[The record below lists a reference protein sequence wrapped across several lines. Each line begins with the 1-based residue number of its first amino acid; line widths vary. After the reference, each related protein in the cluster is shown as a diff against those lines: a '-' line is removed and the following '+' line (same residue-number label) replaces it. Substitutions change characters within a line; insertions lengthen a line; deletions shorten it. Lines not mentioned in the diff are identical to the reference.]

1 MKTKINDGGIRADKL
16 GEAATIKA
24 RARGLL
30 RDASAMMKDKKLPK
44 NIADALGNVRSALTT
59 TWADLA
65 AQESATPRKIAE
77 SAGVAQWLESRIHSS
92 FTWIA
97 DDLYGDGLLT
107 REERV
112 MLSNA
117 IGDALDAFTTNIV
130 ANAPQLYDRG
140 RWEEPPEPVEPPENV
155 GMQASESG
163 ELVSEAVPLTEA
175 ASGGNIPIK
184 IIQAGWGSSGYYSKE
199 VLQRDGPKAFKAGL
213 HMYVDHPTPQEEAS
227 RPERSLKDLAA
238 VLASDA
244 QWMENGKAGPGLYAT
259 AKVFGDHAS
268 TISERA
274 KSIGV
279 SIRALGQARAGEA
292 EGRKGPIIE
301 AITTGKSVDFV
312 TLPGAGGAVLT
323 ESRTVIQPPDQ
334 KVSEAKNTMT
344 EQEQKDLSEAK
355 AENARL
361 REALLLREA
370 ADFVRESLATAKLPD
385 LTKARLAESLSA
397 KPITKDGA
405 LDKDAFKKTIDEA
418 VKAEAEY
425 LAKVTGSGKIK
436 GLGGDETPAL
446 NEASLVDSF
455 KALGLSESTAKLAA
469 QGR

>member
-1 MKTKINDGGIRADKL
+1 MSKSIT
-16 GEAATIKA
+16 EAATIKA

-30 RDASAMMKDKKLPK
+30 RDANRMMQDKKLPK
-44 NIADALGNVRSALTT
+44 AIADALTSVRSALTS
-59 TWADLA
+59 TWSDLA
-65 AQESATPRKIAE
+65 AQESAGRPITE
-77 SAGVAQWLESRIHSS
+77 SAGVAQWLESRLHSQ
-92 FTWIA
+92 FTYIC

-112 MLSNA
+112 QLSNA

-140 RWEEPPEPVEPPENV
+140 RWEEPKEQPADV

-163 ELVSEAVPLTEA
+163 ELTSEAVPLTEA
-175 ASGGNIPIK
+175 ATGGNIPIK
-184 IIQAGWGSSGYYSKE
+184 IIAPGWGSSGYYSAE
-199 VLQRDGPKAFKAGL
+199 VLKRDGPKAFKAGL

-259 AKVFGDHAS
+259 AKVFGDHAAS
-268 TISERA
+268 IAERG

-323 ESRTVIQPPDQ
+323 ESRTVIQPPVQ
-334 KVSEAKNTMT
+334 EVTEAKNTMT
-344 EQEQKDLSEAK
+344 EQEQKELSEAK
-355 AENARL
+355 AETARL

-370 ADFVRESLATAKLPD
+370 ADFVNTSLATAKLPD
-385 LTKARLAESLSA
+385 LTKARLAESLS
-397 KPITKDGA
+397 KSPVHKDGM
-405 LDKDAFKKTIDEA
+405 LDKDAYKAKIDEA
-418 VKAEAEY
+418 VKAEADY
-425 LAKVTGSGKIK
+425 LAKLGNGRIA
-436 GLGGDETPAL
+436 GLGGGNDAPAFS
-446 NEASLVDSF
+446 EAGLVESF
-455 KALGLSESTAKLAA
+455 KALGLSESAAKLAA

>member
-1 MKTKINDGGIRADKL
+1 MSKSIT
-16 GEAATIKA
+16 EAATIKA

-30 RDASAMMKDKKLPK
+30 RDANRMMQDKKLPK
-44 NIADALGNVRSALTT
+44 AIADALTSVRSALTS
-59 TWADLA
+59 TWSDLA
-65 AQESATPRKIAE
+65 AQESAERPIKE
-77 SAGVAQWLESRIHSS
+77 SAGVAQWLESRLHSQ
-92 FTWIA
+92 FTYIC

-112 MLSNA
+112 QLSNA

-140 RWEEPPEPVEPPENV
+140 RWEQPEPTPADV

-163 ELVSEAVPLTEA
+163 ELTSEAVPLTEA
-175 ASGGNIPIK
+175 ATGGNIPIK

-227 RPERSLKDLAA
+227 RPERSLQNLAA

-259 AKVFGDHAS
+259 AKVFGDHAAS
-268 TISERA
+268 IAERG
-274 KSIGV
+274 KHIGV
-279 SIRALGQARAGEA
+279 SIRAMGMAKTGEA
-292 EGRKGPIIE
+292 EGRKGAIIE
-301 AITTGKSVDFV
+301 AITVGKSVDFV

-323 ESRTVIQPPDQ
+323 ESRTVIQPPAQ
-334 KVSEAKNTMT
+334 ESISEGSTMT
-344 EQEQKDLSEAK
+344 EQEQKELSEAK
-355 AENARL
+355 AETARL

-370 ADFVRESLATAKLPD
+370 ADFVTATLATAKLPD
-385 LTKARLAESLSA
+385 LTKQRLAESLS
-397 KPITKDGA
+397 KSPSVKDGA
-405 LDKDAFKKTIDEA
+405 LDKDAFKAVIDEA

-425 LAKVTGSGKIK
+425 LAKIGNGRIVGMGGS
-436 GLGGDETPAL
+436 EAPAF
-446 NEASLVDSF
+446 NEATLVESF
-455 KALGLSESTAKLAA
+455 KALGMSDTGAKLAA

>member
-1 MKTKINDGGIRADKL
+1 MSKSIN
-16 GEAATIKA
+16 EAATVKA

-30 RDASAMMKDKKLPK
+30 RDAHRMMQDKKLPK
-44 NIADALGNVRSALTT
+44 NIADALTNVRAALTS

-65 AQESATPRKIAE
+65 TQESAPGRKIKEA
-77 SAGVAQWLESRIHSS
+77 AGVAQWFEAQIHCH
-92 FTWIA
+92 FTCVA
-97 DDLYGDGLLT
+97 DDLYGDGMLT
-107 REERV
+107 REERII
-112 MLSNA
+112 LSNA
-117 IGDALDAFTTNIV
+117 IGNALDAFTAAVI
-130 ANAPQLYDRG
+130 ANAPQLYDRAFYEG
-140 RWEEPPEPVEPPENV
+140 PPEDPE
-155 GMQASESG
+155 GGDMMTDESRR
-163 ELVSEAVPLTEA
+163 ELTSEAVPLTEA

-184 IIQAGWGSSGYYSKE
+184 IIQPGWGSSGYYSAE
-199 VLQRDGPKAFKAGL
+199 VLKRDGPRAFRAGL

-259 AKVFGDHAS
+259 AKVFGDHATS
-268 TISERA
+268 IAERG

-292 EGRKGPIIE
+292 EGRKGAIIE

-323 ESRTVIQPPDQ
+323 ESRTVIQPPAQ
-334 KVSEAKNTMT
+334 ESISEGSTMT

-355 AENARL
+355 AEAARL

-370 ADFVRESLATAKLPD
+370 ADFVTATLATAKLPD
-385 LTKARLAESLSA
+385 LTKARLAESLS
-397 KPITKDGA
+397 KSPVHKDGM
-405 LDKDAFKKTIDEA
+405 LDKDAYKAKIDEA
-418 VKAEAEY
+418 VKAEADY
-425 LAKVTGSGKIK
+425 LAKLGNGRIA
-436 GLGGDETPAL
+436 GLGGGNDAPAFS
-446 NEASLVDSF
+446 EAGLVESF
-455 KALGLSESTAKLAA
+455 KALGLSESAAKLAA

>member
-1 MKTKINDGGIRADKL
+1 MDKKIT
-16 GEAATIKA
+16 EAATIKA

-30 RDASAMMKDKKLPK
+30 RDANRMMQDKKLPK
-44 NIADALGNVRSALTT
+44 AIADALTSVRSALTS
-59 TWADLA
+59 TWSDLA
-65 AQESATPRKIAE
+65 AQESAGRPITE
-77 SAGVAQWLESRIHSS
+77 SAGVAQWLESRLHSQ
-92 FTWIA
+92 FTYIC

-112 MLSNA
+112 QLSNA

-140 RWEEPPEPVEPPENV
+140 RWEEPKEQPADV
-155 GMQASESG
+155 GMQASEAG
-163 ELVSEAVPLTEA
+163 ELISEAVPLTEA

-199 VLQRDGPKAFKAGL
+199 VLQRDGPKAFKAGM

-259 AKVFGDHAS
+259 AKVFGDHAAS
-268 TISERA
+268 IAERG

-323 ESRTVIQPPDQ
+323 ESRTVIQPPVQ
-334 KVSEAKNTMT
+334 EVTEAKNTMT
-344 EQEQKDLSEAK
+344 EQEQKELSEAK
-355 AENARL
+355 AESARL

-370 ADFVRESLATAKLPD
+370 ADFVQASLATAKLPD
-385 LTKARLAESLSA
+385 LTKARLAESLS
-397 KPITKDGA
+397 KSPVHKDGV
-405 LDKDAFKKTIDEA
+405 LDKDGFKKAIDEA

-425 LAKVTGSGKIK
+425 LAKLGNGRIA
-436 GLGGDETPAL
+436 GLGGSNESPAF
-446 NEASLVDSF
+446 NEAGLVESF
-455 KALGLSESTAKLAA
+455 KALGLSESAAKLAA

>member
-1 MKTKINDGGIRADKL
+1 MKDTENI
-16 GEAATIKA
+16 
-24 RARGLL
+24 LL
-30 RDASAMMKDKKLPK
+30 RASRALDGYFKL
-44 NIADALGNVRSALTT
+44 ADEARPL
-59 TWADLA
+59 
-65 AQESATPRKIAE
+65 
-77 SAGVAQWLESRIHSS
+77 
-92 FTWIA
+92 
-97 DDLYGDGLLT
+97 
-107 REERV
+107 RE
-112 MLSNA
+112 A
-117 IGDALDAFTTNIV
+117 IGDALDAFTTNVV

-140 RWEEPPEPVEPPENV
+140 RWDEPPEIPEMPE
-155 GMQASESG
+155 GDTMDEAG
-163 ELVSEAVPLTEA
+163 ELISEAVPLTEA

-259 AKVFGDHAS
+259 AKVFGDHAG

-301 AITTGKSVDFV
+301 AITAGKSVDFV

-334 KVSEAKNTMT
+334 EVVSEAKNTMT

-355 AENARL
+355 AEAARL

-370 ADFVRESLATAKLPD
+370 ADFVNTSLAIAKLPD
-385 LTKARLAESLSA
+385 VTKARLAETLSA
-397 KPITKDGA
+397 KPITKDGVF
-405 LDKDAFKKTIDEA
+405 DKDAFKKAIDEA
-418 VKAEAEY
+418 VKAEIEY

-436 GLGGDETPAL
+436 GLGNDETPAL

>member
-1 MKTKINDGGIRADKL
+1 MSKSIS
-16 GEAATIKA
+16 EAATVKA

-30 RDASAMMKDKKLPK
+30 RDAHKMMQDKKLPK
-44 NIADALGNVRSALTT
+44 NIADALTNVRAALTS
-59 TWADLA
+59 TWSDLA
-65 AQESATPRKIAE
+65 AQESAQRSIKE

-97 DDLYGDGLLT
+97 DDLYGEGLLT
-107 REERV
+107 RDERV
-112 MLSNA
+112 QLRNA
-117 IGDALDAFTTNIV
+117 IGDALDAFTTNVV

-140 RWEEPPEPVEPPENV
+140 RWEEPPEPPEAPENV

-163 ELVSEAVPLTEA
+163 ELTSEAVPLTEA
-175 ASGGNIPIK
+175 ATGGNIPIK

-199 VLQRDGPKAFKAGL
+199 VLQRDGPKAFKAGM
-213 HMYVDHPTPQEEAS
+213 HMYVDHPTPQEEAA

-259 AKVFGDHAS
+259 AKIFGDHQEAI
-268 TISERA
+268 TERG

-301 AITTGKSVDFV
+301 AITQGRSVDFV

-323 ESRTVIQPPDQ
+323 ESRTVIQPPVQ
-334 KVSEAKNTMT
+334 EVSEAKNTMT
-344 EQEQKDLSEAK
+344 EQEQKELSEAK
-355 AENARL
+355 AETARL

-370 ADFVRESLATAKLPD
+370 ADFVNTSLATAKLPD
-385 LTKARLAESLSA
+385 LTKARLAESLS
-397 KPITKDGA
+397 KSPVHTDGV
-405 LDKDAFKKTIDEA
+405 LDKDGSKKVIDEA
-418 VKAEAEY
+418 VKAEADY
-425 LAKVTGSGKIK
+425 LAKLGNGRIA
-436 GLGGDETPAL
+436 GLGGSNEGPAF
-446 NEASLVDSF
+446 NEAGLVESF
-455 KALGLSESTAKLAA
+455 KALGLSESAAKLAA

>member
-1 MKTKINDGGIRADKL
+1 MSKTIN
-16 GEAATIKA
+16 EAATIKA

-30 RDASAMMKDKKLPK
+30 RDAHKMMQDKKLPK
-44 NIADALGNVRSALTT
+44 AVADALTNVRAALTT
-59 TWADLA
+59 TWSDLA
-65 AQESATPRKIAE
+65 AQESAAQPIKE
-77 SAGVAQWLESRIHSS
+77 SAGVAQWIESRLHSQ
-92 FTWIA
+92 FTYIC

-112 MLSNA
+112 QLSNA

-140 RWEEPPEPVEPPENV
+140 RWEEPKEQPADV

-163 ELVSEAVPLTEA
+163 ELTSEAVPLTEA

-184 IIQAGWGSSGYYSKE
+184 IIKPGWGSSGYYSAE
-199 VLQRDGPKAFKAGL
+199 VLKRDGPKAFKAGL
-213 HMYVDHPTPQEEAS
+213 HMYVDHPTPQEEAA

-259 AKVFGDHAS
+259 AKVFGDHAEAI
-268 TISERA
+268 TERG

-279 SIRALGQARAGEA
+279 SIRALGLAKTGEA
-292 EGRKGPIIE
+292 EGRKGAIIE
-301 AITTGKSVDFV
+301 AITQGRSVDFV

-323 ESRTVIQPPDQ
+323 ESRTVIQPPVQ
-334 KVSEAKNTMT
+334 EVSEAKNTMT
-344 EQEQKDLSEAK
+344 EQEQKELSEAK
-355 AENARL
+355 AETARL

-370 ADFVRESLATAKLPD
+370 ADFVNTSLATAKLPD
-385 LTKARLAESLSA
+385 LTKARLAESLS
-397 KPITKDGA
+397 KSPITKDGV
-405 LDKDAFKKTIDEA
+405 LDKDGFKKAIDEA

-425 LAKVTGSGKIK
+425 LAKLGNGRIVGMGGS
-436 GLGGDETPAL
+436 ETPAFD
-446 NEASLVDSF
+446 EAALAKTF
-455 KALGLSESTAKLAA
+455 QALGMSEAGAKVAA

>member
-1 MKTKINDGGIRADKL
+1 MSKSIT
-16 GEAATIKA
+16 EAATIKA

-30 RDASAMMKDKKLPK
+30 RDANRMMQDKKLPK
-44 NIADALGNVRSALTT
+44 AIADALTSVRSALTS
-59 TWADLA
+59 TWSDLA
-65 AQESATPRKIAE
+65 AQESAGRPITE
-77 SAGVAQWLESRIHSS
+77 SAGVAQWLESRLHSQ
-92 FTWIA
+92 FTYIC

-112 MLSNA
+112 QLSNA

-140 RWEEPPEPVEPPENV
+140 RWEEPKEQPADV

-163 ELVSEAVPLTEA
+163 ELTSEAVPLTEA
-175 ASGGNIPIK
+175 ATGGNIPIK
-184 IIQAGWGSSGYYSKE
+184 IIAPGWGSSGYYSAE
-199 VLQRDGPKAFKAGL
+199 VLKRDGPKAFKAGL

-259 AKVFGDHAS
+259 AKVFGDHAAS
-268 TISERA
+268 IAERG

-323 ESRTVIQPPDQ
+323 ESRTVIQPPVQ
-334 KVSEAKNTMT
+334 ESISEGSTMT

-355 AENARL
+355 AEAARL

-370 ADFVRESLATAKLPD
+370 ADFVTATLATAKLPD
-385 LTKARLAESLSA
+385 LTKARLAESLS
-397 KPITKDGA
+397 KSPVHTDGV
-405 LDKDAFKKTIDEA
+405 LDKDGFKKVIDEA
-418 VKAEAEY
+418 VKAEADY
-425 LAKVTGSGKIK
+425 LAKLGNGRIA
-436 GLGGDETPAL
+436 GLGGSNEGPAF
-446 NEASLVDSF
+446 NEAGLVESF
-455 KALGLSESTAKLAA
+455 KALGLSESAAKLAA

>member
-1 MKTKINDGGIRADKL
+1 MSKNIN
-16 GEAATIKA
+16 EAATIKA

-65 AQESATPRKIAE
+65 AQESAAPRKIAE

-163 ELVSEAVPLTEA
+163 ELISEAVPLTEA

-184 IIQAGWGSSGYYSKE
+184 IIQPGWGSSGYYSAE
-199 VLQRDGPKAFKAGL
+199 VLKRDGPKAFKAGL
-213 HMYVDHPTPQEEAS
+213 HMYVDHPTPQEEAA

-259 AKVFGDHAS
+259 AKVFGDHAN

-323 ESRTVIQPPDQ
+323 ESRTVIQPPAQ
-334 KVSEAKNTMT
+334 EVVSEANTMT
-344 EQEQKDLSEAK
+344 EQEQKDLTEAK
-355 AENARL
+355 AEAARL

-370 ADFVRESLATAKLPD
+370 ADFVNASLATAKLPD
-385 LTKARLAESLSA
+385 LTKARLAESLSKA
-397 KPITKDGA
+397 PVITTDGK
-405 LDKDAFKKTIDEA
+405 LDQGAFKAKIDEA
-418 VKAEAEY
+418 AKAEAEY
-425 LAKVTGSGKIK
+425 LARVTGSGKIA
-436 GLGGDETPAL
+436 GLGGSDAPAFDE
-446 NEASLVDSF
+446 SKLVESF
-455 KALGLSESTAKLAA
+455 KALGLSESAAKRAA

>member
-1 MKTKINDGGIRADKL
+1 MSKSIN
-16 GEAATIKA
+16 EAATIKS

-44 NIADALGNVRSALTT
+44 NIADALGNVRNALTT
-59 TWADLA
+59 TWSDLA
-65 AQESATPRKIAE
+65 AQESATPRKISE

-112 MLSNA
+112 QLSNA
-117 IGDALDAFTTNIV
+117 IGDALDAFTTNVV

-140 RWEEPPEPVEPPENV
+140 RWDEPPEIPEMPE
-155 GMQASESG
+155 GDTMDEAG
-163 ELVSEAVPLTEA
+163 ELISEAVPLTEA

-259 AKVFGDHAS
+259 AKVFGDHAG

-301 AITTGKSVDFV
+301 AITAGKSVDFV

-334 KVSEAKNTMT
+334 EVSEAKNTMT
-344 EQEQKDLSEAK
+344 EQEQKDLNEAK
-355 AENARL
+355 AEAARL

-405 LDKDAFKKTIDEA
+405 LDKDAFRKAIDEA
-418 VKAEAEY
+418 VKAEADY

-436 GLGGDETPAL
+436 GLGGDEAPAF
-446 NEASLVDSF
+446 NEGALVESF
-455 KALGLSESTAKLAA
+455 KAMGMSDTAAKLAA